1 MTACVRYTWEYRR
14 KREGEYAM
22 PIWNPE
28 YETMERSQ
36 LEALQL
42 RRLQS
47 TVAWVYERVPY
58 YREALDARG
67 VKPKDIRTL
76 GDVRLLPMTDKTAL
90 RDTYPFGLFA
100 VPMEQVVRVHSSSG
114 TTGKPIVVGYT
125 KGDLNIW
132 NELTARLGSAA
143 GVVPADRVQI
153 AFLYGMFTGG
163 WGMHFGIERIGATV
177 FPAGAGNTERQLLMM
192 QDFGTTALVSTPS
205 YALYLAEVAERMGI
219 DIKALPL
226 RLGLFGGEP
235 SGEGMRAEIERR
247 LGIIATDNYGL
258 SEVMGP
264 GVSGECDQQCGL
276 HMAEDHFLFEVV
288 DPATGELM
296 PEGEEGELVITSL
309 TKEAFP
315 VLRYRTHDLTTVDLA
330 PCACGRT
337 SARMRKVRARTDD
350 MLIIR
355 GVNVF
360 PSQIE
365 DALLA
370 VEGVEPHYVIVVS
383 REGSLDQLEVRIE
396 VAREIFSD
404 VMKDMVAFTRRVS
417 EKIQATTGL
426 NAKVTLVEPGTIERT
441 VGKARRV
448 IDSRSSF

>member
-1 MTACVRYTWEYRR
+1 
-14 KREGEYAM
+14 M

-28 YETMERSQ
+28 YETMERAD

-58 YREALDARG
+58 YREQLDARG
-67 VKPKDIRTL
+67 VKPRDIRSL
-76 GDVRLLPMTDKTAL
+76 ADVRLLPMTDKIAL
-90 RDTYPFGLFA
+90 RDTYPFGMFA
-100 VPMEQVVRVHSSSG
+100 VPLEQVVRIHSSSG

-125 KGDLNIW
+125 KGDLNTW
-132 NELTARLGSAA
+132 TELTARIVSAA
-143 GVVPADRVQI
+143 GVTSHDRVQM

-163 WGMHFGIERIGATV
+163 WGMHYGIERVGATV
-177 FPAGAGNTERQLLMM
+177 FPAGSGNTERHLMMM
-192 QDFGTTALVSTPS
+192 QDFGTTVIVCTPS
-205 YALYLAEVAERMGI
+205 YALYIAEVAEKMGI
-219 DIKALPL
+219 DMHSLPL

-247 LGIIATDNYGL
+247 LGILATDNYGL

-264 GVSGECDQQCGL
+264 GVSGECEHQCGL

-288 DPATGELM
+288 DPVTGE
-296 PEGEEGELVITSL
+296 PVAEGEEGELIITSL

-330 PCACGRT
+330 ACECGRT
-337 SARMRKVRARTDD
+337 SARMRKVRKRTDD

-365 DALLA
+365 DVLLK
-370 VEGVEPHYVIVVS
+370 VEGVEPHYVIIVDRV
-383 REGSLDQLEVRIE
+383 GALDQLEIQIE
-396 VAREIFSD
+396 VAEEMFSD
-404 VMKDMVAFTRRVS
+404 VMKDMIAFTRRVS
-417 EKIQATTGL
+417 EQLSSAVGL
-426 NAKVTLVEPGTIERT
+426 HPKVTLVEPGTIERT
-441 VGKARRV
+441 AGKARRV
-448 IDSRSSF
+448 VDRREIQ

>member
-1 MTACVRYTWEYRR
+1 
-14 KREGEYAM
+14 M

-28 YETMERSQ
+28 YETMERAD

-58 YREALDARG
+58 YREQLDARG
-67 VKPKDIRTL
+67 VKPRDIRSL
-76 GDVRLLPMTDKTAL
+76 ADVRLLPMTDKIAL
-90 RDTYPFGLFA
+90 RDTYPFGMFA
-100 VPMEQVVRVHSSSG
+100 VPLEQVVRIHSSSG

-125 KGDLNIW
+125 KGDLNTW
-132 NELTARLGSAA
+132 TELTARIASAA
-143 GVVPADRVQI
+143 GVTSHDRVQM

-163 WGMHFGIERIGATV
+163 WGMHYGIERVGATV
-177 FPAGAGNTERQLLMM
+177 FPAGSGNTERHLMMM
-192 QDFGTTALVSTPS
+192 QDFGTTVIVCTPS
-205 YALYLAEVAERMGI
+205 YALYIAEVAEKMGI
-219 DIKALPL
+219 DMHLLPL

-247 LGIIATDNYGL
+247 LGILATDNYGL

-264 GVSGECDQQCGL
+264 GVSGECEHQCGL

-288 DPATGELM
+288 DPVTGE
-296 PEGEEGELVITSL
+296 PVAEGEEGELIITSL

-330 PCACGRT
+330 ACECGRT
-337 SARMRKVRARTDD
+337 SARMRKVRKRTDD

-365 DALLA
+365 DVLLK
-370 VEGVEPHYVIVVS
+370 VEGVEPHYVIIVDRV
-383 REGSLDQLEVRIE
+383 GALDQLEIQIE
-396 VAREIFSD
+396 VAEEMFSD
-404 VMKDMVAFTRRVS
+404 VMKDMIAFTRRVS
-417 EKIQATTGL
+417 EQLSSAVGL
-426 NAKVTLVEPGTIERT
+426 HPKVTLVEPGTIERT
-441 VGKARRV
+441 AGKARRV
-448 IDSRSSF
+448 VDRREIQ

>member
-1 MTACVRYTWEYRR
+1 
-14 KREGEYAM
+14 M

-28 YETMERSQ
+28 YETMDRRQ
-36 LEALQL
+36 LEMLQL

-47 TVAWVYERVPY
+47 TVAWVYERVPF
-58 YREALDARG
+58 YREELDARG
-67 VKPKDIRTL
+67 VKPKDIRAL
-76 GDVRLLPMTDKTAL
+76 GDIRLLPMTDKSAL

-125 KGDLNIW
+125 KGDLNVW
-132 NELTARLGSAA
+132 NELTARLASAA
-143 GVVPADRVQI
+143 GVVPSDRVQV

-177 FPAGAGNTERQLLMM
+177 FPAGAGNTERQLMMM

-205 YALYLAEVAERMGI
+205 YALYLAEVAERMDV

-264 GVSGECDQQCGL
+264 GVSGECDLQCGL

-288 DPATGELM
+288 DPVTGEPL

-315 VLRYRTHDLTTVDLA
+315 VLRYRTHDLTSVDLA

-337 SARMRKVRARTDD
+337 SGRMRKVRARTDD

-360 PSQIE
+360 PSQVE

-396 VAREIFSD
+396 VARAMFSD

-417 EKIQATTGL
+417 EKIQAVTGL
-426 NAKVTLVEPGTIERT
+426 NARVTLVEPGTIERT

-448 IDSRSSF
+448 IDNRNSF